1 MTEAVLAAIGLGS
14 NLSGPAEQVRKA
26 VQALGTDV
34 PKTRLIKASSLYVS
48 KPQGPADQP
57 DYVNACALVET
68 RLSAEQ
74 LLQQLQR
81 LETLQGKIKHRHWG
95 ERVIDLDL
103 LLYGDAVID
112 LPHLQVPHPWMTRR
126 DFVLKPLAEIAPH
139 LTIPGAGTVIEA
151 LQALDETYLYDNER
165 PL

>member
-1 MTEAVLAAIGLGS
+1 MVLKKVEGPVTEAVVAAIGLGS

-95 ERVIDLDL
+95 NGL
-103 LLYGDAVID
+103 LIWTCCCMA
-112 LPHLQVPHPWMTRR
+112 MR
-126 DFVLKPLAEIAPH
+126 
-139 LTIPGAGTVIEA
+139 
-151 LQALDETYLYDNER
+151 
-165 PL
+165 